1 MREDVIIVGGGLA
14 GLCCARVLHKA
25 GVPWR
30 VLEASDRVGGRV
42 SSDIVDG
49 FTLDRGFQVFQTAY
63 PEAAKVLDYPA
74 LDLKNFE
81 PGASVFYKDAFH
93 TLMDPWRRPSS
104 LLEGALAG
112 VGSLSDKLR
121 VGTWR
126 SEAQRLSHEQL
137 MERAAVHAGDGGRGE
152 TIREMLI
159 RRGFSEGMIERFFR
173 PFFGGITLDESLG
186 SAATL
191 AEVVFRCFS
200 IGDSC
205 VPARGMGQ
213 IPAQIARSLPSG
225 QITLNTRVA
234 SLDELTSARA
244 VVVATE
250 YSVARKLLNLPT
262 GRTPRGVTNM
272 YFAAKSP
279 GEDHPALR
287 RALLLLNG
295 LRTGPAINVAVM
307 SRVSQAYAPSGYE
320 LISVSVL
327 GVDHDERAL
336 LPMVTEQMV
345 QWFGP
350 WASSWSL
357 LKTYTIREALPDQS
371 PPWYTSPSWPVI
383 SAKRPGVFLA
393 GDWRD
398 VASIDGAMRAG
409 RLAGEAV
416 LKHLGLLSAGRAS

>member
-25 GVPWR
+25 NVPWR
-30 VLEASDRVGGRV
+30 ILEASDRVGGRV
-42 SSDIVDG
+42 SSDTIDG

-63 PEAAKVLDYPA
+63 PEAARVLDYSA

-81 PGASVFYKDAFH
+81 PGASVYFKDAFH

-121 VGTWR
+121 VGSWR
-126 SEAQRLSHEQL
+126 SEVQRLSHEQL
-137 MERAAVHAGDGGRGE
+137 MERTTSQTGGRGE
-152 TIREMLI
+152 TIREMLV

-173 PFFGGITLDESLG
+173 PFFGGITLDESLS

-213 IPAQIARSLPSG
+213 IPAQIARALPTS
-225 QITLNTRVA
+225 QITLNTRLA
-234 SLDELTSARA
+234 SLDELNSARA

-250 YSVARKLLNLPT
+250 YSGARTLLNLPT

-272 YFAAKSP
+272 YFSAKTP

-287 RALLLLNG
+287 RAMLLLNG
-295 LRTGPAINVAVM
+295 QRTGPAINVAVM
-307 SRVSQAYAPSGYE
+307 SRVSQAYAPAGYE

-327 GVDHDERAL
+327 GADHDERAL
-336 LPMVTEQMV
+336 FSAVSEQMS

-357 LKTYTIREALPDQS
+357 LKTYTIRQALPDQS

-383 SAKRPGVFLA
+383 SANRPGVFLA

-416 LKHLGLLSAGRAS
+416 LKHLGNLSAGRAS

>member
-25 GVPWR
+25 NVPWR
-30 VLEASDRVGGRV
+30 ILEANDRVGGRV
-42 SSDIVDG
+42 SSDTIDG

-63 PEAAKVLDYPA
+63 PEAKQVLDYA
-74 LDLKNFE
+74 QLDLKNFE
-81 PGASVFYKDAFH
+81 PGASVYFKDAFH

-126 SEAQRLSHEQL
+126 SEVQRLSHEQL
-137 MERAAVHAGDGGRGE
+137 MERTTSQTGGRGE

-173 PFFGGITLDESLG
+173 PFFGGITLDDSLK

-213 IPAQIARSLPSG
+213 IPAQIARSLPTT
-225 QITLNTRVA
+225 QITLNARVA
-234 SLDELTSARA
+234 SLDELNSARA

-250 YSVARKLLNLPT
+250 YSGARTLLNLPT

-272 YFAAKSP
+272 YFSAKTP

-287 RALLLLNG
+287 RAMLLLNG
-295 LRTGPAINVAVM
+295 QRTGPAINVAVM
-307 SRVSQAYAPSGYE
+307 SRVSQAYAPLGCE

-327 GVDHDERAL
+327 GADHDERAL
-336 LPMVTEQMV
+336 LSAVNEQMSR
-345 QWFGP
+345 WFGP

-383 SAKRPGVFLA
+383 SARRPGVFLA

-416 LKHLGLLSAGRAS
+416 LKHLGLLGVGRAS